1 MGFGIAFLGYC
12 FLLLHSAGLGVVAA
26 PLLAYGFFLASRLE
40 RSFLY
45 ASVASLFMLPR
56 GLFVLLDVFLPILGV
71 EISLTNTLPWL
82 NLGTYLL
89 FFIAWFFMVL
99 YQCIAVRNIAIA
111 NDHVKL
117 KNSANRQLYFSS
129 LFIAIA
135 VTMVLFS
142 ELVDLRVTVFAVVA
156 YYAVLVMNLYF
167 THTCLVL
174 ITSEKQYEEDKK
186 MVEEH
191 NRQVLERKAKDKERN
206 KKR

>member
-26 PLLAYGFFLASRLE
+26 PLLAYGFFRAGRLE